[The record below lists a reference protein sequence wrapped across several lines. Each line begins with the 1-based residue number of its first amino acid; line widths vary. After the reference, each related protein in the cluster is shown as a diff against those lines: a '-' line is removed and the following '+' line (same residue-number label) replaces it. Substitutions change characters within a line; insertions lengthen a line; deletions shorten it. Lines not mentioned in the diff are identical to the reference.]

1 MNIYCFIY
9 MINIYVLN
17 LKLQKNRVLNEI
29 LSNSLM
35 DFYW

>member
-35 DFYW
+35 DFY